1 LSFAI
6 AGYFKLKIYIVSLN
20 SPAMNE
26 ENLGALF
33 AELPKKCLVL
43 LEDIDTAGLTHTR
56 DEKQIVEDVKPV
68 EVTPGSG
75 TTVVS
80 TNSTN
85 GRISLS
91 ALLNILDG
99 VASHEGRVLVMTTNH
114 IEKLDEALIRPGR
127 VDMTVKFDLAT
138 TEMIK
143 TIFRAIFATLEGD
156 IPKSAKQTEIVIR
169 SPKKPADLSQDQLSQ
184 IEDDKREAEALE
196 AKRILEEKRISELAT
211 NIADIIPSMTFSPA
225 EIQGYLLKNKREP
238 EAAIRDAEEWVKT
251 TLTEK
256 KKKEKE
262 QREKEEKEKL
272 EMEKAEKEKA
282 EKDKE
287 ELLTTEKSTAEKEV
301 KT

>member
-1 LSFAI
+1 
-6 AGYFKLKIYIVSLN
+6 
-20 SPAMNE
+20 MNE

-56 DEKQIVEDVKPV
+56 DEKHIVEDVKPV

-156 IPKSAKQTEIVIR
+156 IPKSAKQTEIAIR
-169 SPKKPADLSQDQLSQ
+169 SPKKSADLSKDQLSQ
-184 IEDDKREAEALE
+184 IEDDKKEAEALE

-211 NIADIIPSMTFSPA
+211 DIADIIPSMTFSPA

>member
-1 LSFAI
+1 
-6 AGYFKLKIYIVSLN
+6 
-20 SPAMNE
+20 
-26 ENLGALF
+26 
-33 AELPKKCLVL
+33 
-43 LEDIDTAGLTHTR
+43 
-56 DEKQIVEDVKPV
+56 
-68 EVTPGSG
+68 
-75 TTVVS
+75 
-80 TNSTN
+80 
-85 GRISLS
+85 
-91 ALLNILDG
+91 
-99 VASHEGRVLVMTTNH
+99 MTTNH

-156 IPKSAKQTEIVIR
+156 IPKSAKQTEIAIR
-169 SPKKPADLSQDQLSQ
+169 SPKKSADLSKDQLSQ
-184 IEDDKREAEALE
+184 IEDDKKEAEALE

-211 NIADIIPSMTFSPA
+211 DIADIIPSMTFSPA

>member
-1 LSFAI
+1 
-6 AGYFKLKIYIVSLN
+6 
-20 SPAMNE
+20 MNE

>member
-1 LSFAI
+1 
-6 AGYFKLKIYIVSLN
+6 
-20 SPAMNE
+20 M
-26 ENLGALF
+26 GALF

>member
-1 LSFAI
+1 
-6 AGYFKLKIYIVSLN
+6 
-20 SPAMNE
+20 MNE

-211 NIADIIPSMTFSPA
+211 DIADIIPSMTFSPA

-238 EAAIRDAEEWVKT
+238 ETAIRDAEEWVKS

>member
-1 LSFAI
+1 
-6 AGYFKLKIYIVSLN
+6 
-20 SPAMNE
+20 MNE

-211 NIADIIPSMTFSPA
+211 DIADIIPSMTFSPA

>member
-1 LSFAI
+1 
-6 AGYFKLKIYIVSLN
+6 
-20 SPAMNE
+20 M
-26 ENLGALF
+26 GALF

-56 DEKQIVEDVKPV
+56 DEKHIVEDVKPV

-156 IPKSAKQTEIVIR
+156 IPKSAKQTEIAIR
-169 SPKKPADLSQDQLSQ
+169 SPKKSADLSKDQLSQ
-184 IEDDKREAEALE
+184 IEDDKKEAEALE

-211 NIADIIPSMTFSPA
+211 DIADIIPSMTFSPA

-272 EMEKAEKEKA
+272 EMQKAEKEKA

>member
-1 LSFAI
+1 
-6 AGYFKLKIYIVSLN
+6 
-20 SPAMNE
+20 MNE

-169 SPKKPADLSQDQLSQ
+169 SPMKSADLSKDQLSQ

-211 NIADIIPSMTFSPA
+211 DIANIIPSMTFSPA

-238 EAAIRDAEEWVKT
+238 QTAIRDAEEWVRT

-272 EMEKAEKEKA
+272 EMEEAEKEKA
-282 EKDKE
+282 EKDKK
-287 ELLTTEKSTAEKEV
+287 ELETTEKSTAEKEV

>member
-1 LSFAI
+1 
-6 AGYFKLKIYIVSLN
+6 
-20 SPAMNE
+20 MNE

-156 IPKSAKQTEIVIR
+156 IPKSAKQTEIAIR
-169 SPKKPADLSQDQLSQ
+169 SPKKSADLSKDQLSQ

-196 AKRILEEKRISELAT
+196 AKRILEDKRISELAT

>member
-1 LSFAI
+1 
-6 AGYFKLKIYIVSLN
+6 
-20 SPAMNE
+20 
-26 ENLGALF
+26 
-33 AELPKKCLVL
+33 
-43 LEDIDTAGLTHTR
+43 
-56 DEKQIVEDVKPV
+56 VEDVKPV

-169 SPKKPADLSQDQLSQ
+169 SPMKSADLSKDQLSQ

-211 NIADIIPSMTFSPA
+211 DIANIIPSMTFSPA

-238 EAAIRDAEEWVKT
+238 QTAIRDAEEWVRT

-272 EMEKAEKEKA
+272 EMEEAEKEKA
-282 EKDKE
+282 EKDKK
-287 ELLTTEKSTAEKEV
+287 ELETTEKSTAEKEV